1 MISYVRT
8 FQGGEGGKFEGYN
21 HNYGTVELNHDYGDT
36 APAYFIPGRCSCANI
51 PSSNLST
58 KTAQPIAN
66 FESVDKYVEFMA
78 SRLRENVPRITDGA
92 NGIGISK
99 YYVCYWPKQNVQESY
114 YDSNLSEFTKLDNE
128 FKKAFALAGGG
139 AGLNVEATNV
149 IKNADKTAKQK
160 IKDKNDGKVAPQN
173 NLNIT
178 TTATPACPPP
188 VIKTFTPNTGRN
200 NTIVRINGE
209 FLGTTEQVSFDNVI
223 VPFKDIQIINDLNIN
238 VVVPVINT
246 LVPKN
251 IKIKVST
258 KNGNVTSVTDFNYN
272 PQQTLPQRST
282 SVNTNPSPVTLIST
296 TTNTGDLKVV
306 VANNV
311 GDWIIYA
318 YPEYNYTITKDSVG
332 SNNTISKTIL
342 NESKAKT
349 EINSPNYV
357 VNNQFNITQNQFLL
371 NVLGLSTDVINSNE
385 YKNSIVNVT
394 FTVRAVPVDKVKNS
408 QDVELSF
415 KMTFRIV

>member
-1 MISYVRT
+1 M
-8 FQGGEGGKFEGYN
+8 
-21 HNYGTVELNHDYGDT
+21 
-36 APAYFIPGRCSCANI
+36 NI
-51 PSSNLST
+51 
-58 KTAQPIAN
+58 
-66 FESVDKYVEFMA
+66 V
-78 SRLRENVPRITDGA
+78 
-92 NGIGISK
+92 
-99 YYVCYWPKQNVQESY
+99 
-114 YDSNLSEFTKLDNE
+114 
-128 FKKAFALAGGG
+128 
-139 AGLNVEATNV
+139 
-149 IKNADKTAKQK
+149 KNADKEIRK
-160 IKDKNDGKVAPQN
+160 ILEGLSTRLTNDIN
-173 NLNIT
+173 NLNT
-178 TTATPACPPP
+178 TTTTPPACPPP

-209 FLGTTEQVSFDNVI
+209 FLGTTEKVSFDNVM

-246 LVPKN
+246 LVSKN
-251 IKIKVST
+251 IKIKVFT
-258 KNGNVTSVTDFNYN
+258 KNGDVTSTTDFVYN